1 MRISL
6 FTKKFNNRNLKKFMI
21 LHTNH
26 IVITNVY
33 KVFES
38 KISVTKSKIE

>member
-1 MRISL
+1 MNFAI
-6 FTKKFNNRNLKKFMI
+6 TKNFNNRNLKKFMNLYI
-21 LHTNH
+21 NH
-26 IVITNVY
+26 IVIINIY